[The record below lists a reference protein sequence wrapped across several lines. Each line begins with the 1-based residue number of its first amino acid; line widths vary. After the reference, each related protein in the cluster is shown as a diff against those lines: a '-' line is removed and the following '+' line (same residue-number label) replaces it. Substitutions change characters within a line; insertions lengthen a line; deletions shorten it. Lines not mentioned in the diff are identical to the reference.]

1 MDGRFDD
8 DKSFVFVA
16 GMRTTISNVGAG
28 VVQPLITIR
37 PSPSVDSGL
46 SGTLGQREIINRM
59 QMVLRQ
65 IGVYSTGTNMT
76 FLITLRLN
84 GRLSGGTF
92 SNAGGSSLSQVA
104 FHTAGQ
110 TIIGGEDIFAF
121 FTTTPGVTGYA
132 LELIR
137 DLGNSILGG
146 GNSLNVP
153 TTNQNV
159 FPDGPDMIT
168 VCATNVTAV
177 TTNSLNAR
185 ISWTEAQA

>member
-1 MDGRFDD
+1 
-8 DKSFVFVA
+8 
-16 GMRTTISNVGAG
+16 
-28 VVQPLITIR
+28 
-37 PSPSVDSGL
+37 
-46 SGTLGQREIINRM
+46 M
-59 QMVLRQ
+59 QMVLRS
-65 IGVYSTGTNMT
+65 IDAFSTGAGMS

-92 SNAGGSSLSQVA
+92 TNAGGSSLSQVA

-110 TIIGGEDIFAF
+110 TIFGGEDIFAF
-121 FTTTPGVTGYA
+121 FTTTPGVTGYT
-132 LELIR
+132 LELVR

-159 FPDGPDMIT
+159 YPDGPDMIT
-168 VCATNVTAV
+168 ICATNVTAV
-177 TTNSLNAR
+177 TTNSINAR